1 MKTIIIDNFLSKE
14 ECISLI
20 NFYEKNKESSFLYR
34 DVYPSQNLEINHNSE
49 INFLFKK
56 LQSNTVAVDVNSKID
71 WCQIVKWPTGSKQ
84 DLHFDTASNKTT
96 FSSIVYLNENFEGG
110 QTYYEDGTTIQPVT
124 GRGLFF
130 DGIFYKHGVK
140 EVSKNIRYVVATW
153 YKKNE

>member
-20 NFYEKNKESSFLYR
+20 NYYEKNKESSFLYR

-56 LQSNTVAVDVNSKID
+56 LQSNTVVVDVNSKID

-84 DLHFDTASNKTT
+84 DLHFDTTSNETT

-110 QTYYEDGTTIQPVT
+110 QTYYEDGTIIQPVT